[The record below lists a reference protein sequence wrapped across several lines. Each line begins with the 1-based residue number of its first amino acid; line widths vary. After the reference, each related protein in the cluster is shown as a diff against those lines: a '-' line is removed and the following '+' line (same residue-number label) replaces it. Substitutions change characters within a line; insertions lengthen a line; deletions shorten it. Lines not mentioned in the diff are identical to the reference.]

1 MVFLVVGLAIAV
13 WVVAIPLFGLLFYS
27 LGRRA
32 SSVAVELE
40 ATAPVAQPP
49 PQPGW
54 VVSYKV
60 KKQAFQVFYPVATE
74 GEALKSFFRAGVP
87 HTSITAVTAQA

>member
-13 WVVAIPLFGLLFYS
+13 WVVAIPLFGFLFYS

-32 SSVAVELE
+32 SSVAVEPE
-40 ATAPVAQPP
+40 ATAPPP
-49 PQPGW
+49 PHQPGW

-87 HTSITAVTAQA
+87 HTSITAVTAQP